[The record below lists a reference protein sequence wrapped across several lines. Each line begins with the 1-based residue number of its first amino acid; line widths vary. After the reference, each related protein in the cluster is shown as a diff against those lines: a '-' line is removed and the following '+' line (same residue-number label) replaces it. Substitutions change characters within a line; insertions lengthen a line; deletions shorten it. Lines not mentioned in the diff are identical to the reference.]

1 MTPVTV
7 EDALQTVV
15 SVLRESELQHE
26 AMGDG
31 AYVVQL
37 PGEHRLKTTC
47 WLTVS
52 SHGLRIEA
60 FVSRRPDENHERV
73 YSYLL
78 TRNSSMFAVAWSID
92 DSGDIYLTGRLPL
105 AAVVPEVIDQVLGA
119 VLEYAD
125 STFDQIL
132 QLGFGTAIRKEW
144 AWREKR
150 GESMANL
157 AAFKDFVRRTTQGES
172 GEGESSEGKQSDADA
187 SETTSAESASAAS

>member
-1 MTPVTV
+1 MSAPTA
-7 EDALQTVV
+7 EDALQVV
-15 SVLRESELQHE
+15 MSALRESELQHE

-52 SHGLRIEA
+52 PHGLRIEA

-78 TRNSSMFAVAWSID
+78 TRNASMFAVAWSID

-105 AAVVPEVIDQVLGA
+105 AAVQPEVIDQVLGS

-125 STFDQIL
+125 GSFDQIL

-157 AAFKDFVRRTTQGES
+157 AAFKDFVRRTTQG
-172 GEGESSEGKQSDADA
+172 GSEQGAQPGAGRTDAPR
-187 SETTSAESASAAS
+187 AESAPAP

>member
-1 MTPVTV
+1 MSPVSV
-7 EDALQTVV
+7 EDAQQVV
-15 SVLRESELQHE
+15 VAALRDSDLQHE
-26 AMGDG
+26 AMSDG

-52 SHGLRIEA
+52 PHGLRIEA

-92 DSGDIYLTGRLPL
+92 DNGDIYLSGRLPL
-105 AAVVPEVIDQVLGA
+105 AAVDPDVIDQVLGS

-125 STFDQIL
+125 GTFDQIL

-150 GESMANL
+150 GESLANL
-157 AAFKDFVRRTTQGES
+157 AAFKDFVRRTTQGEP
-172 GEGESSEGKQSDADA
+172 GDPVPDEPMRDQPA
-187 SETTSAESASAAS
+187 S

>member
-1 MTPVTV
+1 MSPATV
-7 EDALQTVV
+7 DDALPILV

-47 WLTVS
+47 WLTLS
-52 SHGLRIEA
+52 PHGLRIEA

-105 AAVVPEVIDQVLGA
+105 AAVVPEAIDQVLGS

-125 STFDQIL
+125 GSFDQIL

-172 GEGESSEGKQSDADA
+172 GETDAATAD
-187 SETTSAESASAAS
+187 TSAAPATSDTP

>member
-1 MTPVTV
+1 MTPRTV
-7 EDALQTVV
+7 EDALQVIAAA
-15 SVLRESELQHE
+15 LRESELQHE

-52 SHGLRIEA
+52 THGLRIEA

-92 DSGDIYLTGRLPL
+92 DNGDIYLSGRLPL
-105 AAVVPEVIDQVLGA
+105 AAVDPDVIDQVLGS
-119 VLEYAD
+119 VLEYSD
-125 STFDQIL
+125 GTFDQIL

-157 AAFKDFVRRTTQGES
+157 AAFKDFVRRTTQGEAAD
-172 GEGESSEGKQSDADA
+172 GESPDGEQTG
-187 SETTSAESASAAS
+187 

>member
-1 MTPVTV
+1 MSPATV
-7 EDALQTVV
+7 DDALPILV

-47 WLTVS
+47 WLTLS
-52 SHGLRIEA
+52 PHGLRIEA

-105 AAVVPEVIDQVLGA
+105 AAVVPEAIDQVLGS

-125 STFDQIL
+125 GSFDQIL

-172 GEGESSEGKQSDADA
+172 GATDAATAD
-187 SETTSAESASAAS
+187 TSAAPATSDTP